1 MYDCCSATSAAHTYG
16 NMTSIMKGLYKHP
29 LGCSQLKNIGMMEY
43 FIDTFNAGVDKS
55 DK

>member
-1 MYDCCSATSAAHTYG
+1 MYFLTEEEQNEYSP
-16 NMTSIMKGLYKHP
+16 SIMKGLYKHP